1 LRAAVYHPVLKGLLI
16 FEGISLGSGQR
27 GVPTIW
33 LFRPDIDKRPVR
45 LPMSSQVSDLAK
57 VWACTVDTQHNEILL
72 LAGDGI
78 FRNTVEPS

>member
-1 LRAAVYHPVLKGLLI
+1 MRATVYHPVLKGQLI

-27 GVPTIW
+27 GVPSIW

-45 LPMSSQVSDLAK
+45 LPMSGQVSDLAK
-57 VWACTVDTQHNEILL
+57 LWACTVDPQHNEILL

-78 FRNTVEPS
+78 FRISVEPS